1 MANFFLITTFL
12 LLLSAVAFCQK
23 KNIPTNISDTA
34 KIRKTYIDST
44 EKKDTLVKKKH
55 DPKKATLYA
64 AICPGLGQ
72 VYNKKYWKVPLA
84 VAAVGVPTYFF
95 IDNRAWYNK
104 TRYALSVVANGNMNN
119 PAYFKKI
126 DSKLQSYINSF
137 AQAGYDSTYVI
148 SGLIS
153 NRNQFRKYEDYSILY
168 FLLFYALQ
176 IVDATVDA
184 HLKEFNVSSDL
195 SFQLKPAA
203 MQGIGGMG
211 LSLAFDI
218 HKPKPKALFDTR

>member
-1 MANFFLITTFL
+1 MAKFYSITAFL
-12 LLLSAVAFCQK
+12 LLLSMIVYCQK
-23 KNIPTNISDTA
+23 KNIPITSSDSV
-34 KIRKTYIDST
+34 KIKKTYIDST
-44 EKKDTLVKKKH
+44 EKKDAPVKKKH

-84 VAAVGVPTYFF
+84 VAAVAVPTYFF

-104 TRYALSVVANGNMNN
+104 TRYALSVVSNGNMNN
-119 PAYFKKI
+119 PAYFSKI
-126 DSKLQSYINSF
+126 EPKLQDYINSF
-137 AQAGYDSTYVI
+137 AKAGYDSTYVI

-195 SFQLKPAA
+195 SLQLKPATIP
-203 MQGIGGMG
+203 GIGGMG

-218 HKPKPKALFDTR
+218 HKPRPKALFDNR